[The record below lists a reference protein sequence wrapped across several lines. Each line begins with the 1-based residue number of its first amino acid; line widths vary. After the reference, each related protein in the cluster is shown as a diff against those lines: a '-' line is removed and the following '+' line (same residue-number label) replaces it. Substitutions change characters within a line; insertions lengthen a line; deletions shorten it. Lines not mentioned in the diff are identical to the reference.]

1 MIEKGHEAGSA
12 HSCVCVRALVIPIH
26 FLGFVD
32 FVCRS
37 ATHSSFPFHLF
48 LHVRLFSKG
57 MGFPLYDAPG
67 GGGAAAAAASGG
79 GGAVAQLRA
88 HQSMVAQGRRTVP
101 RFSYIG
107 DSDSEEDDMY
117 VHSTST
123 RVLPSVCPARLVFCP
138 PPSVCI
144 HGFGTLFNPRI
155 VL

>member
-1 MIEKGHEAGSA
+1 
-12 HSCVCVRALVIPIH
+12 
-26 FLGFVD
+26 
-32 FVCRS
+32 
-37 ATHSSFPFHLF
+37 
-48 LHVRLFSKG
+48 

-117 VHSTST
+117 VHSTSMT
-123 RVLPSVCPARLVFCP
+123 SQHLYTYPSP
-138 PPSVCI
+138 
-144 HGFGTLFNPRI
+144 TLD
-155 VL
+155 LL